1 MRLPPIFLLTMLCCA
16 AQAAEPAFTVR
27 ATDLK
32 AKPFID
38 AATVASLP
46 ENQKVDVLTRDAGWY
61 QVKAQ
66 GPAGW
71 VRMMSLRFPAAAE
84 AGRSGGSANQSFLG
98 AALGG
103 KRSTS
108 TTGAK
113 GLTRE
118 DLQAAQPNPQALQAA
133 ENYAVDKADA
143 SQFARA
149 GKLAAKKIDYV
160 GE

>member
-1 MRLPPIFLLTMLCCA
+1 MRLPIMLLLALLCWA
-16 AQAAEPAFTVR
+16 AQAAETAFTVR
-27 ATDLK
+27 PTELK

-38 AATVASLP
+38 AATVATLP
-46 ENQKVDVLTRDAGWY
+46 ENQQVQVLKRDAGWY
-61 QVKAQ
+61 QVKAR
-66 GPAGW
+66 GASGW
-71 VRMMSLRFPAAAE
+71 VAMTNLRFPAAS
-84 AGRSGGSANQSFLG
+84 AGKAGGGANQSFLG

-118 DLQAAQPNPQALQAA
+118 DLQTARPNPQALQAA
-133 ENYAVDKADA
+133 EKLAVSKADA

-149 GKLAAKKIDYV
+149 GKLVPKKIDYL
-160 GE
+160 EE